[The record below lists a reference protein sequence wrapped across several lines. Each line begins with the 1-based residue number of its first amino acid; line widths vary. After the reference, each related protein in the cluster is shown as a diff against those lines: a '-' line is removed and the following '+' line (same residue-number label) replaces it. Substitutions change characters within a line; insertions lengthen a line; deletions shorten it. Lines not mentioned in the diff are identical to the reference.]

1 MSNAQKF
8 VELLMD
14 GKIKKHILPNSAPN
28 YSDSQEKMDLENY
41 LFFANS
47 FAFDEIMKCEVAFYN
62 GDEQN

>member
-41 LFFANS
+41 RFLQ
-47 FAFDEIMKCEVAFYN
+47 IVLRLTK
-62 GDEQN
+62 

>member
-41 LFFANS
+41 RFFANS